1 MSPEQTQAV
10 EVAAAADNAM
20 MTGLTRIQEA
30 AVAAGKPL
38 LAQLKVMD
46 AEKAEAMAKGE
57 LDTVEKQ
64 QATALKT
71 MLAGEQLRQ
80 KKELADMENNANM
93 VAKLSADHVRQ
104 TTEQW
109 AENQARNYI
118 NLAAN
123 GTISDAALQAQQTA
137 QIRQEATEL
146 TKGAIQS
153 AAQSLAVAKRA
164 QEAIENAPKDRM
176 EKAKQFAEKSEAE
189 QKLLN
194 VQIEATES
202 SVRRIA
208 RVADE
213 ANKVALRTLTEAN
226 AAEKLAKESLATS
239 RGNAAKIEKLKIRAQ
254 AAATKAQKAKEEL
267 EKSKE

>member
-20 MTGLTRIQEA
+20 MLGLTRIQEA
-30 AVAAGKPL
+30 AVEAGKPL
-38 LAQLKVMD
+38 VKTLKGMD
-46 AEKAEAMAKGE
+46 AKKTEAMAKGQLE
-57 LDTVEKQ
+57 TVEKQ

-71 MLAGEQLRQ
+71 MLAGETARQ
-80 KKELADMENNANM
+80 TQELTEMENNANM
-93 VAKLSADHVRQ
+93 VAKLSADHVRL

-123 GTISDAALQAQQTA
+123 GTISEAALQAHQTNM
-137 QIRQEATEL
+137 IRQEATEL

-164 QEAIENAPKDRM
+164 QDAIANAPKDRM
-176 EKAKQFAEKSEAE
+176 VKAKKFAETSEAE
-189 QKLLN
+189 QKVLN
-194 VQIEATES
+194 VQIEATEA

-208 RVADE
+208 KVAQE
-213 ANKVALRTLTEAN
+213 SNMIALRTLREAN
-226 AAEKLAKESLATS
+226 EAEKLAKESLETS
-239 RGNAAKIEKLKIRAQ
+239 RSNAAKIEKLKVRAQ
-254 AAATKAQKAKEEL
+254 TVAMKAKKAKEEL
-267 EKSKE
+267 DKSKE

>member
-20 MTGLTRIQEA
+20 MLGLTRIQEA
-30 AVAAGKPL
+30 AVASGKPL
-38 LAQLKVMD
+38 IAQLKDMD
-46 AEKAEAMAKGE
+46 PKKAEAMAKGE

-71 MLAGEQLRQ
+71 MLAGEQVRQ
-80 KKELADMENNANM
+80 TKELTEMENNANM

-123 GTISDAALQAQQTA
+123 GTISDAAMQAQQTA
-137 QIRQEATEL
+137 MIRQQATEL

-164 QEAIENAPKDRM
+164 QDAIANAPKDRM
-176 EKAKQFAEKSEAE
+176 QKAKKFAEKSEAE

-194 VQIEATES
+194 VQIEATEA

-208 RVADE
+208 KVASE
-213 ANKVALRTLTEAN
+213 ANMIALRTLREAN
-226 AAEKLAKESLATS
+226 AAEKIAKESLDTS
-239 RGNAAKIEKLKIRAQ
+239 RSNAAKIEKLKTRAQ
-254 AAATKAQKAKEEL
+254 AVALKAKSAKEEL
-267 EKSKE
+267 DKSKE